1 MIIVIVMKIIALI
14 TITVY
19 DFFDIGYVG
28 LFSPLQCIE
37 IVSTSLVNGILN
49 SQKGLILQT

>member
-1 MIIVIVMKIIALI
+1 MFIAPILVILG
-14 TITVY
+14 
-19 DFFDIGYVG
+19 F
-28 LFSPLQCIE
+28 FSPLQCIE

>member
-1 MIIVIVMKIIALI
+1 MAYVHS
-14 TITVY
+14 T
-19 DFFDIGYVG
+19 DIGYIG